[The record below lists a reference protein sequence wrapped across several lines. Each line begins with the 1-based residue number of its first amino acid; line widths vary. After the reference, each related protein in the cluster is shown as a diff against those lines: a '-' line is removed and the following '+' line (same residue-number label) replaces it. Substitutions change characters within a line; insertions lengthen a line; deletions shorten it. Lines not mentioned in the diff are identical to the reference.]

1 MSERVRLGVRERLAL
16 TRKRGMFD
24 SVGLGVRKMVLTQG
38 NGVCESVR
46 LDVRGSLVLKRV
58 VCVRVYVRE

>member
-16 TRKRGMFD
+16 TRKSGMFD
-24 SVGLGVRKMVLTQG
+24 SVGLGVREMVLMQG

-46 LDVRGSLVLKRV
+46 LDVRGSLV
-58 VCVRVYVRE
+58 YV